1 MCKAFFKGLSDDDYL
16 QLDNNLLAHQKLARD
31 FNAIEDDEIKDFIW
45 MELEELR
52 QERLALL
59 K

>member
-31 FNAIEDDEIKDFIW
+31 FNAIKDDEIKDFIW

>member
-1 MCKAFFKGLSDDDYL
+1 MCKAFFKGLSDDEYL

-31 FNAIEDDEIKDFIW
+31 FNSIEDDEIKDFIW